1 MRIILAGIVVA
12 LVSASCG
19 ALGAAPA
26 VTPAVDCAVASVAK
40 EVVELIPA
48 VVAILEGGG
57 TSWTAVLDALGKAL
71 GPDALACAVQ
81 AAATQLQ
88 PPASASAAASAEPV
102 VSPAVGRA
110 QQYIASH
117 GFRFQGAP

>member
-12 LVSASCG
+12 LMSASCG

-40 EVVELIPA
+40 EVVELVPA
-48 VVAILEGGG
+48 VVAILEGG
-57 TSWTAVLDALGKAL
+57 TSWTAMLDALGKAL
-71 GPDALACAVQ
+71 GQDALACAVQ

>member
-12 LVSASCG
+12 LMSASCG

-26 VTPAVDCAVASVAK
+26 VTPAVDCVAK
-40 EVVELIPA
+40 EVVELVPA
-48 VVAILEGGG
+48 VVAILEGG
-57 TSWTAVLDALGKAL
+57 TSWTAMLDALGKAL
-71 GPDALACAVQ
+71 GQDALACAVQ